1 MSEYGILVE
10 PGEPDTGAAVLELP
24 EGTSVL
30 AAAAALDEAF
40 AAGRRVRRIVLV
52 VGGTRIGVAVPR
64 SARGRGSPPGD
75 LDECPEC
82 LRSGTHEPGCSAA
95 GVEPVRRWRWPWRRG
110 PG

>member
-1 MSEYGILVE
+1 MTAYDILVR
-10 PGEPDTGAAVLELP
+10 PGEPDTGASVLELP

-52 VGGTRIGVAVPR
+52 VGGTRIGVAVSRPSR
-64 SARGRGSPPGD
+64 VRGSPPVG

-95 GVEPVRRWRWPWRRG
+95 GPVPSPRRRWPWRRR
-110 PG
+110 